1 MITAMAYGVTLTYP
15 TLPYLQ
21 MHQKNAEIC
30 ELTTLFSPLPRK
42 VRMASTGTMP
52 AQQGAARINLS
63 SGAIEW
69 KRRVLVGY
77 PSC

>member
-52 AQQGAARINLS
+52 TQQG
-63 SGAIEW
+63 
-69 KRRVLVGY
+69 RRGKD
-77 PSC
+77 